1 MGAELNNTRIGAD
14 LMAEFLPDAN
24 LPHANLPQA
33 KLLLQ
38 PKSLPR
44 FCTKGQQKPASR
56 FLAAIFGMLMVVFLA
71 PLALAAE
78 NISPGSNILPGGN
91 ILPSG
96 YVTVQVNMARI
107 LRIASPAQTIIV
119 GNPGIADV
127 TIQDPQ
133 TLILTGRGYG
143 RTNLI
148 ILDAVGNPIADTIVE
163 VVQSQA
169 GLVTVF
175 QGDARTTLACT
186 PNCQPVIMLGDDN
199 NFTSA
204 TITSSGLVAD
214 AAAN

>member
-1 MGAELNNTRIGAD
+1 
-14 LMAEFLPDAN
+14 MAEFLPDAN
-24 LPHANLPQA
+24 LPDTDLPDTDLPQA
-33 KLLLQ
+33 SLLPQ

-44 FCTKGQQKPASR
+44 FSTKGQQKPATR
-56 FLAAIFGMLMVVFLA
+56 ILAAIFGMLMVIFLA

-78 NISPGSNILPGGN
+78 NVP
-91 ILPSG
+91 PSG

-107 LRIASPAQTIIV
+107 LRIASPAQTVIV

-133 TLILTGRGYG
+133 TLVLTGRGYG

-199 NFTSA
+199 SFTSA